1 MAIWIAEVLAAF
13 TMNVACAKVDV
24 VLVESLD
31 VAAIVM
37 VAALSWSVKMIW
49 VSGNVEEVVAAC
61 DTTV

>member
-37 VAALSWSVKMIW
+37 VAALSWSVKMI
-49 VSGNVEEVVAAC
+49 
-61 DTTV
+61 